1 MQISDTIADMLAR
14 IRNGQMAKKEL
25 VACPSSK
32 LRKAVLD
39 VLKEEGFVTSYD
51 EKELR
56 AGVKELTITLRYFEG
71 EGAIKEIKKVSKPG
85 RRVYS
90 KSDEIPAVMNGLGVA
105 ILSTAQGVMADHTAR
120 EKNLGGEVICTVF

>member
-14 IRNGQMAKKEL
+14 IRNGQMAKKES

-32 LRKAVLD
+32 LRKAVLE
-39 VLKEEGFVTSYD
+39 VLKEEGFITSYD

-71 EGAIKEIKKVSKPG
+71 EGAIKEVKKVSKPG

-90 KSDEIPAVMNGLGVA
+90 KSAEIPAVMNGLGVA

-120 EKNLGGEVICTVF
+120 EKNLGGEIICTVF